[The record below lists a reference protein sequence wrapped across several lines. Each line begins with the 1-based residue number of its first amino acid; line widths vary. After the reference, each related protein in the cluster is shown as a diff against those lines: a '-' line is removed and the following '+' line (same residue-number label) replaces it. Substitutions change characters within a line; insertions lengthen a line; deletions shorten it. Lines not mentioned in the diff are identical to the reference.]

1 MSGLS
6 AIFDAVSYT
15 PPKKST
21 FEGFHDIKTSCKI
34 GDVFPLDVIPVYPSD
49 NFRMQYTSQA
59 KFHPLV
65 APAFARMN
73 LKQWSFYVRNADLWD
88 DFQEFVSGVS
98 PKLGQTAYNPD
109 KFSTEDLVHPYIKCD
124 YSLLRDMHIGVRL
137 NISGVDLSKISYDV
151 SNAEYHVDREYFKQL
166 CGALSTANSVFSFVF
181 SYGDEINALYGYDVR
196 STLSETYGGNELNA
210 LVFNA
215 SRNGSTSDYITFRT
229 GPFTENESIDSR
241 EGNSNTEFFKV
252 HGRKYLAYPG
262 GVLDYL
268 GYPSFDY
275 RAQFANGQMF
285 QEIANLPNQTL
296 LKQLYEGYVCD
307 GNSVGFQALR
317 FRAAMDEIYNGDE
330 ISSEWHAYGPT
341 FCPQMMQSYL
351 NDRSASTLGG
361 FEYMDYDSNYKGDND
376 FGISFRGILLR
387 YLQWCYDNKVT
398 STLVGDAPCF
408 SGVRFRDCVS
418 KEDSQGMDS
427 LRLRAY
433 WKIWNDYYRHPNLT
447 YEVPIPYSL
456 GGNDYDNFYKSVYLF
471 SSSQTSGPDGHIYDW
486 YGKDWLGDGSV
497 WTPFV
502 NFSHK
507 ISMSYFNNICF
518 SDTLKDLINFVFL
531 DDYTFLIYKPFKHLR
546 ERDYITGCLPNTS
559 VVDVVAPIMP
569 NDALASYDVAP
580 WTNDSMKV
588 KDGSNVHDNTSIDP
602 INATKDAY
610 EANVGWLDIE
620 NLRITQKLKEYFVS
634 LRHTLGSFKD
644 FVKVF
649 FGADISDLTLHRA
662 EFLGGNSQN
671 VSISELVSSAEA
683 LDSPQGSLAGRA
695 NSFGSSGLIDKFVN
709 DYGFIITLEC
719 LSPIEINV
727 GGLSRQL
734 IRDTRFDYFNPKFAE
749 LGDMAVT
756 KKEVSAAI
764 PYLGY
769 NGAFDDIFGYTP
781 RYMDL
786 KFIPSH
792 VHGDFL
798 GSMSDWHLDLLH
810 SVINTNKVELSQQW
824 LQEVEDDRIFAE
836 TYEDSS
842 DCFIWS
848 ECSCVYQRALPA
860 RSYDVIA

>member
-1 MSGLS
+1 M
-6 AIFDAVSYT
+6 
-15 PPKKST
+15 
-21 FEGFHDIKTSCKI
+21 
-34 GDVFPLDVIPVYPSD
+34 
-49 NFRMQYTSQA
+49 
-59 KFHPLV
+59 
-65 APAFARMN
+65 
-73 LKQWSFYVRNADLWD
+73 
-88 DFQEFVSGVS
+88 
-98 PKLGQTAYNPD
+98 
-109 KFSTEDLVHPYIKCD
+109 
-124 YSLLRDMHIGVRL
+124 
-137 NISGVDLSKISYDV
+137 
-151 SNAEYHVDREYFKQL
+151 
-166 CGALSTANSVFSFVF
+166 
-181 SYGDEINALYGYDVR
+181 
-196 STLSETYGGNELNA
+196 
-210 LVFNA
+210 
-215 SRNGSTSDYITFRT
+215 
-229 GPFTENESIDSR
+229 
-241 EGNSNTEFFKV
+241 
-252 HGRKYLAYPG
+252 
-262 GVLDYL
+262 
-268 GYPSFDY
+268 
-275 RAQFANGQMF
+275 
-285 QEIANLPNQTL
+285 
-296 LKQLYEGYVCD
+296 
-307 GNSVGFQALR
+307 
-317 FRAAMDEIYNGDE
+317 
-330 ISSEWHAYGPT
+330 
-341 FCPQMMQSYL
+341 
-351 NDRSASTLGG
+351 
-361 FEYMDYDSNYKGDND
+361 
-376 FGISFRGILLR
+376 
-387 YLQWCYDNKVT
+387 
-398 STLVGDAPCF
+398 
-408 SGVRFRDCVS
+408 
-418 KEDSQGMDS
+418 
-427 LRLRAY
+427 
-433 WKIWNDYYRHPNLT
+433 
-447 YEVPIPYSL
+447 
-456 GGNDYDNFYKSVYLF
+456 
-471 SSSQTSGPDGHIYDW
+471 
-486 YGKDWLGDGSV
+486 
-497 WTPFV
+497 
-502 NFSHK
+502 
-507 ISMSYFNNICF
+507 
-518 SDTLKDLINFVFL
+518 KDLINSVFL

-569 NDALASYDVAP
+569 NDALASYGVAP
-580 WTNDSMKV
+580 WTNDSMKI

-644 FVKVF
+644 YVKVF

-662 EFLGGNSQN
+662 EFLGGSSQN

-769 NGAFDDIFGYTP
+769 SGAFDDIFGYTP

-810 SVINTNKVELSQQW
+810 SVINTNKVELSQHW